1 MKSIIITGMQMSVHD
16 NLNTEESL
24 KEIYGNISL
33 DFTSSGDM
41 QEFVN
46 EEGKLDKAFFYKVL
60 YEKLGYL
67 LFSKIDL

>member
-1 MKSIIITGMQMSVHD
+1 MKSIIITGMQMSAHD

-24 KEIYGNISL
+24 KDIYGNISL

-46 EEGKLDKAFFYKVL
+46 ADGKLDRGAFYKAL

-67 LFSKIDL
+67 LSSKIEL